1 MPYRERMER
10 VSLGEVAREAGVS
23 KGTASKVFNG
33 RHGISADTAD
43 RVRAVAGRLG
53 YVAAERVRPDGPPT
67 VWVAFDTLANHY
79 AATVLDGLLA
89 EVHALGAVAVIAR
102 WGDARGPAPRPA
114 TPAWM
119 EYGHAHGADA
129 FLLITTPADDAQA
142 RTADRLDTPLVVMD
156 PSTSTPAGV
165 RSVGAT
171 NWRGGM
177 QATEHLLGL
186 GHRRIAF
193 VGAPFAST
201 PGEERRAGYAAAL
214 AAAGLPVDP
223 RLTVPGSFRFEDGL
237 AVTGLLRGPEP
248 PTAVFGA
255 SDAVA
260 LGVLEAA
267 RREGLRVPADLS
279 VIGFDDSYAA
289 SSASPP
295 LTTINQPLA
304 EMGHVAV
311 RAALAG
317 VRGEVATSAPVQLGT
332 RLVVRAS
339 TAPPPA

>member
-1 MPYRERMER
+1 MER
-10 VSLGEVAREAGVS
+10 VGLGDVARVAGVS
-23 KGTASKVFNG
+23 KGTASKVFNS
-33 RHGISADTAD
+33 RHGISTQTAA
-43 RVRAVAGRLG
+43 RVRAAAQELG
-53 YVAAERVRPDGPPT
+53 YVATERVRPEGPPT

-102 WGDARGPAPRPA
+102 WGDARGPGPRPA
-114 TPAWM
+114 TPEWM

-129 FLLITTPADDAQA
+129 FLLITTPADDAHA
-142 RTADRLDTPLVVMD
+142 RAAHRLGTPLVVMD
-156 PSTSTPAGV
+156 PSTSMPAGV
-165 RSVGAT
+165 LSVGAT

-177 QATEHLLGL
+177 QATEHLIGL

-193 VGAPFAST
+193 LGAPVSST
-201 PGEERRAGYAAAL
+201 PGEERRAGYIAAL
-214 AAAGLPVDP
+214 AAAGLPVDE
-223 RLTVPGSFRFEDGL
+223 RLVVPGAFRFEDGL
-237 AVTGLLRGPEP
+237 AATDLLAAPEP
-248 PTAVFGA
+248 PTAVFAA

-267 RREGLRVPADLS
+267 RRTGRRVPEDLS

-295 LTTINQPLA
+295 LTTVNQPLA

-317 VRGEVATSAPVQLGT
+317 VRGEAATSAPVQLGT
-332 RLVVRAS
+332 RLVVRGS
-339 TAPPPA
+339 TAAPAG